1 MAEIENRVAEFAL
14 RRLTSPAGSDYPWTH
29 PAVGADLADQLAELT
44 DSLKQPPNSEG
55 RGKCIQSGFSYW
67 GVESTVAWCEAVS
80 DRFYPVMRESHERF
94 AQRWREVSKHVAGR
108 EFHYVSL
115 GPGTGEKDAAILA
128 DLAAQNPD
136 TCYIPVDMSAE
147 MLRIPIHRPLR
158 SMRIDPV
165 RIIPIQIDFSDEAI
179 VTELRRR
186 LDWLLP
192 DGKFVF
198 SLLGNTIANFDRD
211 DELLEMLADILLKP
225 DDMLV
230 MEVATTTS
238 SDLQHANRAAD
249 EYRKSRRFRE
259 FVTCSLQH
267 YTDLTIDLEKPGLEF
282 NGRAEDEHAIAISM
296 LYRNTTEQSIRITLP
311 DRSTVEFPP
320 DDTIRLYLTR
330 KYLPSGIDR
339 LISRAKLR
347 KIAHQHVD
355 FQGPG
360 TRRGGHFG
368 MDLLV
373 LSRARPGE
381 REPNLADQVLR
392 RR

>member
-1 MAEIENRVAEFAL
+1 MTDQAAADFAL

-29 PAVGADLADQLAELT
+29 PAVGADLSDQLAELT
-44 DSLKQPPNSEG
+44 DSLKHPPNSDG
-55 RGKCIQSGFSYW
+55 LGKRIQSGFSYW

-94 AQRWREVSKHVAGR
+94 AQRWQEISTHVLGHG
-108 EFHYVSL
+108 FHYVSL
-115 GPGTGEKDAAILA
+115 GPGTGEKDATVLA
-128 DLAAQNPD
+128 DLVAEKPD

-147 MLRIPIHRPLR
+147 MLRFPIHRPLR
-158 SMRIDPV
+158 SVRINPV
-165 RIIPIQIDFSDEAI
+165 RIIPVQVDFSDEAI

-186 LDWLLP
+186 LDWWLP
-192 DGKFVF
+192 GEKFVF

-211 DELLEMLADILLKP
+211 GELLEMLTEILLRP
-225 DDMLV
+225 ADLLV

-238 SDLQHANRAAD
+238 ADAQHAVRAAD

-282 NGRAEDEHAIAISM
+282 NGAAEGDQAIAITM
-296 LYRNTTEQSIRITLP
+296 LYRNTTGETIRIALP

-330 KYLPSGIDR
+330 KYLPKGIE
-339 LISRAKLR
+339 LLTSKANLR
-347 KIAHQHVD
+347 VVAEQHVD

-368 MDLLV
+368 MNLLV
-373 LSRARPGE
+373 LAKGRPGN